1 MELIV
6 LASCGAVAGLV
17 AFVRDRKRM
26 AELEDKIREIRAALA
41 AHFPYRLPGKA
52 DADLVALL
60 GNVHVNAL
68 AQDGFTLLGD
78 LIMEVPGRQ
87 PMSIMRAFADAYG
100 TTVVYVSA
108 YPQYPGLTYMLLE
121 SYTADAEYITHV
133 GNPVRAS
140 APFSHQQS
148 VQGPLS
154 IHQIHALHRT
164 ILRGTPMVIAS
175 LDDLVRALRANH
187 AMFVAW
193 RDSLSPEDL
202 LEIDLKTVLG
212 DQYPILGP
220 GWKRRLAL
228 RLPAATLRKK
238 R

>member
-26 AELEDKIREIRAALA
+26 ADLEDKIREIRAALA
-41 AHFPYRLPGKA
+41 AHFPYRLPTKA

-60 GNVHVNAL
+60 KNVHANAM

-78 LIMEVPGRQ
+78 LIMQVAGGQ
-87 PMSIMRAFADAYG
+87 PISIMRAFVDAYG
-100 TTVVYVSA
+100 TTIVYVSA
-108 YPQYPGLTYMLLE
+108 YPQHPGVTYVLLE

-148 VQGPLS
+148 VQGPLH
-154 IHQIHALHRT
+154 IRQIHALHRGF
-164 ILRGTPMVIAS
+164 LGGTLAVIAS
-175 LDDLVRALRANH
+175 LDDLLRALRANH
-187 AMFVAW
+187 ALFVSW
-193 RDSLSPEDL
+193 RESLSPDEL

>member
-1 MELIV
+1 MEWLVI
-6 LASCGAVAGLV
+6 ASCGAVV
-17 AFVRDRKRM
+17 AMLTLLHDRKEI
-26 AELEDKIREIRAALA
+26 AALEDKIREIRVALA
-41 AHFPYRLPGKA
+41 AHFPYRLPTKA
-52 DADLVALL
+52 DADLVAML
-60 GNVHVNAL
+60 GNAHVNAL

-78 LIMEVPGRQ
+78 LIMEVPSR
-87 PMSIMRAFADAYG
+87 PPISIMRAFVDAYG
-100 TTVVYVSA
+100 TTVVYISA
-108 YPQYPGLTYMLLE
+108 YPREPGVTYMLLE

-164 ILRGTPMVIAS
+164 FLGGTPIVIAS

-187 AMFVAW
+187 ALFVAW
-193 RDSLSPEDL
+193 RESLSPEDL

-212 DQYPILGP
+212 AQYAIHGAS
-220 GWKRRLAL
+220 WKRRLAL

>member
-26 AELEDKIREIRAALA
+26 TELEDKIREIRAALA
-41 AHFPYRLPGKA
+41 AHFPYRLPLRA
-52 DADLVALL
+52 DTDLVALL
-60 GNVHVNAL
+60 ANVHVNAMMH
-68 AQDGFTLLGD
+68 DGFTLLGD
-78 LIMEVPGRQ
+78 LIMEVPGRT
-87 PMSIMRAFADAYG
+87 PMSIMRAFVDAYG

-108 YPQYPGLTYMLLE
+108 YPQHPGITYMLLE

-148 VQGPLS
+148 VQGPLP
-154 IHQIHALHRT
+154 IRQIHALHRT
-164 ILRGTPMVIAS
+164 FIKGTPAVIAS
-175 LDDLVRALRANH
+175 MDDLVRELRANH
-187 AMFVAW
+187 AMFVRW
-193 RDSLSPEDL
+193 REALAPEEL

-212 DQYPILGP
+212 DQYAILGP